1 MWEFEFNTFT
11 ILARCPRTGA
21 LGVATATGEMAV
33 GSRVPFVQARVGA
46 VATQA
51 LTNPLLGGLGLRLLA
66 FGYPAAKV
74 LSELAASDPHVESR
88 QLAVIDAQGRAAA
101 RTGKQNRDWKG
112 HHVGPGYVA
121 MGNAIAGKRV
131 VTAMSKAFEQD
142 PSQDLWERLTQ
153 ALEAGRDAGG
163 QPDGELSAA
172 IQVAGDEAFP
182 VVDLR
187 IDEHAEPIGEL
198 RRLMNLYAPRIP
210 YYRARA
216 SDPSVG
222 RYDDWAARQG
232 LAGRA
237 PVRQGAPR
245 RK

>member
-1 MWEFEFNTFT
+1 MWEIEFNTFT
-11 ILARCPRTGA
+11 ILARCPLTGA

-33 GSRVPFVQARVGA
+33 GSRVPFVRSRIGA

-51 LTNPLLGGLGLRLLA
+51 LTNPGLGSFGLRLLE

-74 LSELAASDPHVESR
+74 LGELAASDPHVESR

-101 RTGKQNRDWKG
+101 RTGAQNRDWKG
-112 HHVGPGYVA
+112 HHIGAGYVA
-121 MGNAIAGKRV
+121 MGNLLAGKRV
-131 VTAMSKAFEQD
+131 VTAMAKAFET
-142 PSQDLWERLTQ
+142 SQAKDLWERLTR

-163 QPDGELSAA
+163 QPDGQLSAA
-172 IQVAGDEAFP
+172 IRVAGDEVFP

-187 IDEHAEPIGEL
+187 VDEHAEPVGEL
-198 RRLMNLYAPRIP
+198 RRLMDLYAPRIP

-216 SDPSVG
+216 NDPSVG
-222 RYDDWAARQG
+222 RFDDWAARQG
-232 LAGRA
+232 L
-237 PVRQGAPR
+237 VRRPPRSQASLR